1 MYYSKI
7 IGGATNMKMGNSQK
21 QNIAIQ
27 HRVWNKTGTQKSEPI
42 EFDKWFLISLRK
54 CEKKGAEFTFLC
66 PGLVRIKWAEQA
78 PMLRTLADFER
89 EYQEEYLSKFYP

>member
-1 MYYSKI
+1 
-7 IGGATNMKMGNSQK
+7 MKMGNSQK

-27 HRVWNKTGTQKSEPI
+27 HRIWNQNGTQKSEPV
-42 EFDKWFLISLRK
+42 EFEKWFLISLRK

-66 PGLVRIKWAEQA
+66 PGLVRIQWPEQV
-78 PMLRTLADFER
+78 PMLRTLEDFER